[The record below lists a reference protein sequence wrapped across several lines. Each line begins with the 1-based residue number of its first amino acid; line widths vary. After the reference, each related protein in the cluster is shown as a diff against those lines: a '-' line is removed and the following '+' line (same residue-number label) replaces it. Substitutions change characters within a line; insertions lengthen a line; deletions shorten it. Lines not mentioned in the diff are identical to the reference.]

1 MKVRILV
8 PAIRSRSIFS
18 EHTEAWKARYPG
30 LEQSKPLETEI
41 DFCLLVLWNPALRF
55 SLEIRKKLETSG
67 FEILG
72 RAFLDWP
79 LEDYWVNMNRL
90 YCAPVFSD
98 TARREKAFMEK
109 TGPPPYEV
117 IVVKDRKPNYRFAAS
132 SSGDFGFRN
141 MNIKNFK
148 EQIRVKFALDFGIH
162 ATDNFSEFRRQSV
175 LLLGLENVLAI
186 LDGNYLSGLVRRSL
200 EGWPSWP
207 TESVFL
213 DSMNAM
219 VDWVSLRDIDIPI
232 ATAKD
237 LDVLALDWQGFAS
250 CSGMVQSS
258 KRHFGGKIRIGGYT
272 DEASEIDVDI
282 RFPGDGY
289 FPDGLAHQM
298 IETRS
303 IRVSRP
309 VLSPFLEYYSL
320 LYHVV
325 LHKGD
330 VADRHLARLE
340 ALRLHLGPRYE
351 LPEFTSQ
358 TDSLRKVLNDL
369 MRGQGHLLE
378 FPKDR
383 WMQDIRGKSYG
394 GLPTFDEL
402 QPRGR
407 PQPSLF
413 MRLERRALS
422 SLRAVGRF
430 LIPRSL

>member
-1 MKVRILV
+1 MVGMRSGLSASSDSDGNWGSFSGLV
-8 PAIRSRSIFS
+8 DRPEMER
-18 EHTEAWKARYPG
+18 T
-30 LEQSKPLETEI
+30 I
-41 DFCLLVLWNPALRF
+41 DFGLLVLWSGAREFSSEISVALRDEG
-55 SLEIRKKLETSG
+55 L
-67 FEILG
+67 EILG
-72 RAFLDWP
+72 RAILDWP
-79 LEDYWVNMNRL
+79 LDDYWVNMNRL
-90 YCAPVFSD
+90 YKAPVFSD
-98 TARREKAFMEK
+98 TASRQKAFMEK

-117 IVVKDRKPNYRFAAS
+117 IVVKDCKPNYRFAAS
-132 SSGDFGFRN
+132 STGDFGFRN
-141 MNIKNFK
+141 MHIKNFK
-148 EQIRVKFALDFGIH
+148 EQIRAKFALDFGIH

-186 LDGNYLSGLVRRSL
+186 LDGNNVSGLVRRSL

-303 IRVSRP
+303 LRVSRP

-383 WMQDIRGKSYG
+383 WMQDIRGRSDG

-402 QPRGR
+402 QPQGR
-407 PQPSLF
+407 PQPSLL
-413 MRLERRALS
+413 MRLGRRTLS

-430 LIPRSL
+430 LIPRSF